1 MRKKKNFI
9 HINEGFVCKNCKA
22 KVDPLKGS
30 CRNHCPKCLY
40 SLHVDQNTPGDRES
54 DCSGLMEPAG
64 LEYKGSKG
72 YQIVHRCEKCG
83 KEQLNIVAEDDDQE
97 EIRKIQL
104 K

>member
-1 MRKKKNFI
+1 
-9 HINEGFVCKNCKA
+9 
-22 KVDPLKGS
+22 
-30 CRNHCPKCLY
+30 
-40 SLHVDQNTPGDRES
+40 
-54 DCSGLMEPAG
+54 MEPAG